1 VTAPPDDRKSDRNSD
16 RKSDRKNDSTPD
28 PTADPTNDPT
38 ADPTADDRMIE
49 LRQLFFETAAEL
61 VQTLNDEAMQL
72 EKSPGDP
79 ATARSLRRTVHTLK
93 GDAAACGFRELSE
106 LCHQFED
113 VLALANPATAASVP
127 EIGLRAAD
135 LFAAL
140 LEAYRTG
147 TKLPSMQSLRADI
160 ARLAHPAPPGQTQSP
175 GHPSQGNPSQG
186 NPSKGNPSRNGP
198 SKNVPSKRASAHE
211 KIRKRPA
218 RKTPWS
224 EYEQL
229 AIARALNEGRRVH
242 HVAVDLDPQCGMP
255 IAGRQMIKLALS
267 GLGEVLALYPPEA
280 GNQAV
285 NRIEA
290 ALASEKAVE
299 QIRTECSIPT
309 IALTVKVS
317 PVRSETLCPLP
328 QPSAFA
334 SPGNNEQ
341 AATPVSKAVSEVAAS
356 AAPGVNPI
364 SVTLPD
370 QAEVSGK
377 ANAGVG
383 VNDND
388 APSTSSNMPSPVQAG
403 PDTLLRV
410 DAEKI
415 DSVLNL
421 VGELILAKS
430 MLQQA
435 LLEFAQ
441 RFPKDVLR
449 GKFSDAMAFQGRV
462 LNDLQHSVM
471 KIRMVP
477 VEQLFR
483 RFPRVARD
491 VGLRCGKEVELVV
504 RGGQTDLDKSILD
517 AIAEPLTHLV
527 RNAIGHG
534 IETPA
539 ERVRAGKPPQGML
552 RLGAYHQG
560 NQVVIEVSDDGAG
573 IDAEKVRQRAVSQ
586 GLLKAEQAAL
596 LSPAETLDLILQPG
610 FSTAEAITELSGRGV
625 GLDVVQSVLA
635 RLKGTIQIETALGKG
650 TTFRLRLPL
659 TLAIIRALMFR
670 VEQRLYALPLNAV
683 TEIARTVEENIH
695 QVEHYD
701 VLQLRND
708 VLPLLR
714 LGSKPVSGAKSA
726 RSKIFVLV
734 IDSGERKFGV
744 VVDALEGEGELVIK
758 ALDDHSITTDL
769 VSGASILGDGRVV
782 LILSMIAL
790 MNRFTE
796 SRTNVTA
803 PQLTG
808 LLSTAADA
816 RSQDAHSHSSN
827 GTALARSMAAG
838 SQS

>member
-1 VTAPPDDRKSDRNSD
+1 VTVPPHDRENGRTSDRG
-16 RKSDRKNDSTPD
+16 
-28 PTADPTNDPT
+28 NDP
-38 ADPTADDRMIE
+38 AADDRMTE

-79 ATARSLRRTVHTLK
+79 ETARSLRRTVHTLK

-113 VLALANPATAASVP
+113 VLALGNPATAASVP
-127 EIGLRAAD
+127 EIALHAAD
-135 LFAAL
+135 VFAAL

-147 TKLPSMQSLRADI
+147 TKLPSTQPLRTDI
-160 ARLAHPAPPGQTQSP
+160 ARLAQTAPHGPNQPG
-175 GHPSQGNPSQG
+175 
-186 NPSKGNPSRNGP
+186 NGP
-198 SKNVPSKRASAHE
+198 FRKDQSNQIQSKKAQS
-211 KIRKRPA
+211 RKKA
-218 RKTPWS
+218 RKTTSEKIPWS
-224 EYEQL
+224 EYEQF
-229 AIARALNEGRRVH
+229 AIARALAEGKRVQ
-242 HVAVDLDPQCGMP
+242 HVVVEIDPQNGMP
-255 IAGRQMIKLALS
+255 IAGRQMIKLALD
-267 GLGEVLALYPPEA
+267 GLGEVLALYPAEGSHDPA
-280 GNQAV
+280 
-285 NRIEA
+285 NRVEA
-290 ALASEKAVE
+290 ALASGKTAE
-299 QIRTECSIPT
+299 QIQAECNIPT
-309 IALTVKVS
+309 VALSSKVT
-317 PVRSETLCPLP
+317 PVRVETLCPLP
-328 QPSAFA
+328 MVTEFGCDFSSQAVDKA
-334 SPGNNEQ
+334 SSNLGPEI
-341 AATPVSKAVSEVAAS
+341 AAS
-356 AAPGVNPI
+356 GTPGAEAVP
-364 SVTLPD
+364 VTLPLHAD
-370 QAEVSGK
+370 INNLAVTKANSKIKADAASRTSSGK
-377 ANAGVG
+377 PSS
-383 VNDND
+383 
-388 APSTSSNMPSPVQAG
+388 APPAPAG

-435 LLEFAQ
+435 LLEFGH
-441 RFPKDVLR
+441 RFPKDAMR

-462 LNDLQHSVM
+462 LNDLQHAVM

-483 RFPRVARD
+483 RFPRIARD
-491 VGLRCGKEVELVV
+491 VGLSCGKEVELVV

-539 ERVRAGKPPQGML
+539 DRVRAAKRPQGTL

-573 IDAEKVRQRAVSQ
+573 IDPEKVLQRAISQ
-586 GLLKAEQAAL
+586 GLLKAEQAARL
-596 LSPAETLDLILQPG
+596 NPSEVLDLILQPG
-610 FSTAEAITELSGRGV
+610 FSTAQEITELSGRGV

-635 RLKGTIQIETALGKG
+635 RLKGTLQIETGLGKG

-683 TEIARTVEENIH
+683 AEITRTLEENIH

-701 VLQLRND
+701 VLQLRD
-708 VLPLLR
+708 GVLPLLR
-714 LGSKPVSGAKSA
+714 LGSKPKRGPESG
-726 RSKIFVLV
+726 RRKIFVLV

-744 VVDALEGEGELVIK
+744 VVDELEGEGELVIK
-758 ALDDHSITTDL
+758 ALDDQSITTDL

-782 LILSMIAL
+782 LILNMVAL
-790 MNRFTE
+790 MDRFTRG
-796 SRTNVTA
+796 RTDGTG
-803 PQLTG
+803 PQMAG
-808 LLSTAADA
+808 LLSSLVPVLPRSDGTGMA
-816 RSQDAHSHSSN
+816 RA
-827 GTALARSMAAG
+827 AAG
-838 SQS
+838 GQS